1 METYKKLGCFKIL
14 VLVGGKFK
22 KVMEFETEAE
32 RDSFF
37 EEFCI
42 N

>member
-1 METYKKLGCFKIL
+1 METFKKLGIFKII
-14 VLVGGKFK
+14 VLKNGKFF